1 MTAAEADD
9 EGKKRKG
16 SAHPTSLIDVIPSHR
31 FGELG
36 AAVQSIGV
44 VSRYSDTTCLY
55 CKGGKMLCGKSTC
68 PLIAKAISMARPQPK
83 IDALEI
89 CGAAPPG
96 VFVGREG
103 YPKVYI
109 GPMVPP
115 YYENTEILDAPE
127 RWVGKQIEDII
138 DYRYS
143 LIRGKVRTSI
153 EEPRVGGRFLDSL
166 QELSMASQPVDS
178 EVIFSK
184 RPDSRLT
191 LSSDVQPFG
200 PSAPLKSFKTSSLR
214 VDRRIERAY
223 YDRDLRAVDAVA
235 DLYSRG
241 VSVSRIQRSFSLGM
255 FGAGGRRK
263 LVPTRWSITAV
274 DDGLSLHILD
284 KVKQFETIDEYR
296 VYVFR
301 NLDNIFTAILS
312 PEKWKF
318 EWIEAWFPG
327 TTWNEGGSYPV
338 LMGDHEPYW
347 GRKTY
352 AAVGGC
358 YYSARLAAVER
369 LIRERRQAS
378 ALILRE
384 IHPRYIL
391 PVGVWNVRES
401 VRAAFRGQPLKFDNF
416 DSAIRYACSI
426 LTIPLQNWVETSTLL
441 KEAFFQR
448 KISDF
453 W

>member
-1 MTAAEADD
+1 MTATEKT
-9 EGKKRKG
+9 ERKKVG
-16 SAHPTSLIDVIPSHR
+16 EPMSLVYVIPSHH

-36 AAVQSIGV
+36 TDVRSIGV
-44 VSRYSDTTCLY
+44 ISCSSDSICLH
-55 CKGGKMLCGKSTC
+55 CKGGKMLCGKSSC
-68 PLIAKAISMARPQPK
+68 PLIAKAVSMVRHQPK
-83 IDALEI
+83 MDALKI
-89 CGAAPPG
+89 GGAAPPG
-96 VFVGREG
+96 VFVGHEG

-115 YYENTEILDAPE
+115 YYENTEVLDAPE

-153 EEPRVGGRFLDSL
+153 EEPQVGGRFLDSL
-166 QELSMASQPVDS
+166 QEMSMASQPVDS
-178 EVIFSK
+178 EVVFSK

-200 PSAPLKSFKTSSLR
+200 PSAPLKSFKASSMR
-214 VDRRIERAY
+214 MDRRIERAY
-223 YDRDLRAVDAVA
+223 YDRDLRAVDAVV

-255 FGAGGRRK
+255 FGVGGRRK

-274 DDGLSLHILD
+274 DDGLSLEILD
-284 KVKQFETIDEYR
+284 KVKQFGTIDEYR
-296 VYVFR
+296 VHLFR
-301 NLDNIFTAILS
+301 NLDNIFAAILS

-327 TTWNEGGSYPV
+327 TTWNESGNSPV

-352 AAVGGC
+352 AAMGGC
-358 YYSARLAAVER
+358 YYSARLATVER
-369 LIRERRQAS
+369 LSREKRQAS

-384 IHPRYIL
+384 IHPGYIL

-401 VRAAFRGQPLKFDNF
+401 VRAAFRAQPVKFDSF
-416 DSAIRYACSI
+416 DAAVRYACSI

-448 KISDF
+448 KITDF
-453 W
+453 R